1 MTVPAEPLSVRRRLA
16 AEAIG
21 SFFLF
26 AAVIG
31 SGVMAEALAGG
42 NVAVALLGNT
52 LATGAMLFVLIVML
66 GPVSGAQFNPAVSLV
81 MALRGELGW
90 GEAAAFVLAQL
101 CGGLLGALAA
111 HLMFGLPI
119 LQVSL
124 HTRSGI
130 GQWSGEAI
138 ATFGLILTI
147 VGTIEHRP
155 SWVAP
160 SVALYIVSAYWFT
173 SSTSFANPA
182 ITIVR
187 SLTDSFAGIAPRDV
201 PMFVAAQLVGALAGM
216 AAGAALFGRSA
227 R

>member
-16 AEAIG
+16 AEATG

-42 NVAVALLGNT
+42 NIAVALLGNT

-66 GPVSGAQFNPAVSLV
+66 GPVSGAHFNPAVSMV
-81 MALRGELGW
+81 MALRRELDW

-147 VGTIEHRP
+147 VGTIEHRR